1 MPEFMTLGEIASAA
15 RSNLDKNLWDYLTG
29 GADTEAS
36 IRRNRIAL
44 DSVVFKP
51 KVLNN
56 VSEISLSR
64 EFLGN
69 RLRIP
74 VILPPIGSIQAFH
87 AGGGSSVAKAAE
99 DFGTMMILSSACQP
113 SFEEVALVGGAPK
126 IYQLYLVGDESWM
139 DDVIARSIESGY
151 DAFCLTVDTAVY
163 SRRERDI
170 HKRYIPGSGRQ
181 VGRSRGEPF
190 NYQASMNWETVLH
203 IKRTFDI
210 PLVLKGIQRA
220 DDALRAIDAGVDV
233 IYVSNHGGRQLDHS
247 RGCLDVLREV
257 TKVVQDRVPVV
268 VDGGFLR
275 GADVIKGLC
284 YGATAIGMGR
294 LLGLAMAAGGP
305 STVVRAL
312 EILEQEMQI
321 TMGLMGIAD
330 IDDLSPD
337 LVEVTVPMPGSANV
351 LDAFPLISEGY

>member
-1 MPEFMTLGEIASAA
+1 MSELMTLGEIATAA
-15 RSNLDKNLWDYLTG
+15 RTNLNKNLWDYLTG

-51 KVLNN
+51 KVLND

-64 EFLGN
+64 QFLGK

-74 VILPPIGSIQAFH
+74 VFLPPIGSIQAFH
-87 AGGGSSVAKAAE
+87 SGGGSSAAKAAE

-113 SFEEVALVGGAPK
+113 SFEEVAVVGSAPK

-139 DDVIARSIESGY
+139 DDIIARSIESGY
-151 DAFCLTVDTAVY
+151 TAFCLTVDTAVY

-170 HKRYIPGSGRQ
+170 HKRYVPGSGRQ
-181 VGRSRGEPF
+181 VGQSGAEPF
-190 NYQASMNWETVLH
+190 NYQASMSWETVRH
-203 IKRTFDI
+203 IKSNFDI

-220 DDALRAIDAGVDV
+220 DDAIRAIDCGADV
-233 IYVSNHGGRQLDHS
+233 IYVSNHGGRQLDHA
-247 RGCLDVLREV
+247 RGSLDVLREV
-257 TKVVQDRVPVV
+257 AEVVKNRVPVV

-275 GADVIKGLC
+275 GADIIKGLC
-284 YGATAIGMGR
+284 YGATAVGTGR

-305 STVVRAL
+305 SVVVRAL

-321 TMGLMGIAD
+321 TMGLMGIAN

-337 LVEVTVPMPGSANV
+337 LVEATLPLPGQSKV
-351 LDAFPLISEGY
+351 LDAFPLLSEGY